1 MARPGQLGE
10 LHRRTVPCIGAR
22 AGACRPHQLLGPRG
36 LQRGRQRVARHH
48 HRLGPAYFVS
58 EDEKLCPNSD
68 NLLLSTWVMTGVMSS
83 KQQSFETLK
92 CVQRSQKNL
101 DIFHGG
107 RRLGYAEIT
116 HSGNYD
122 LAEKVEIFSYQERSI
137 LTNR

>member
-1 MARPGQLGE
+1 MG
-10 LHRRTVPCIGAR
+10 
-22 AGACRPHQLLGPRG
+22 LLVSVKTLMIHPPQSSVNGVIEISSVNDKNV
-36 LQRGRQRVARHH
+36 QQGRQRVASHR

-116 HSGNYD
+116 HSGNYN